1 MEPQKSADEI
11 CEIVAGVM
19 RDFREG
25 MDSSHQLSLRIGRRT
40 TQIIRMGLFSVL
52 ALAAAMFYLISI
64 LTADFGRIT
73 DKMVIMSET
82 MDRMESHF
90 ADVTGKL
97 ASIERS
103 MNAMTGS
110 VLVLPDINST
120 LVNINQNTAAM
131 SSDIH
136 VMGGDLGEMQT
147 DVSTISLDLG
157 TMDRNVGGMNAAV
170 QNMTGSVQH
179 MTNRVRTISRPM
191 EMFP

>member
-1 MEPQKSADEI
+1 MEPQKSAEDI

-19 RDFREG
+19 RDFRAG
-25 MDSSHQLSLRIGRRT
+25 MDNSHQLSLRIGRRT

-52 ALAAAMFYLISI
+52 ALAAAMFYLITI

-82 MDRMESHF
+82 MGRMEAHF
-90 ADVTGKL
+90 ADVSGKL
-97 ASIERS
+97 ANIESS
-103 MNAMTGS
+103 MNTMNNS
-110 VLVLPDINST
+110 VLVLPDINVT
-120 LVNINQNTAAM
+120 LGRMNQNTASM

-136 VMGGDLGEMQT
+136 LMGGDLGEIQG
-147 DVSTISLDLG
+147 DVSTMSQDLE
-157 TMDRNVGGMNAAV
+157 TMDRNVGGLNAAV

>member
-1 MEPQKSADEI
+1 MEPQKSAEEI

-25 MDSSHQLSLRIGRRT
+25 MDNSHQLSLRIGRRT

-52 ALAAAMFYLISI
+52 ALAAAMFYLASI

-82 MDRMESHF
+82 MDR
-90 ADVTGKL
+90 
-97 ASIERS
+97 
-103 MNAMTGS
+103 
-110 VLVLPDINST
+110 
-120 LVNINQNTAAM
+120 
-131 SSDIH
+131 
-136 VMGGDLGEMQT
+136 
-147 DVSTISLDLG
+147 
-157 TMDRNVGGMNAAV
+157 NVGGINAAV